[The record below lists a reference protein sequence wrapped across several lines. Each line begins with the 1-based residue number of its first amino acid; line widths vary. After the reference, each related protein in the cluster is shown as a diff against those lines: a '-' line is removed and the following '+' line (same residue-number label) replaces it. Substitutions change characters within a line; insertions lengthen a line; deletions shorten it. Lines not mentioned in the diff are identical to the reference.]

1 MMITIDLDSWK
12 AGFKINVVRNRSVK
26 EMNLYEIENEILNCV
41 DEETGEVLDIEALDN
56 LIIERERKVE
66 NLALWIKNLRADAEA
81 FEKEKNTFAA
91 RQKSAENK
99 AESLLRYLQGYLA
112 GEKFKSQRVS
122 ISYRTSTRVEVLD
135 PAALP
140 KDYQRVT
147 IVPDKIALKDALL
160 NGETFDGVS
169 LMHNTSMIIK

>member
-1 MMITIDLDSWK
+1 
-12 AGFKINVVRNRSVK
+12 
-26 EMNLYEIENEILNCV
+26 
-41 DEETGEVLDIEALDN
+41 
-56 LIIERERKVE
+56 
-66 NLALWIKNLRADAEA
+66 
-81 FEKEKNTFAA
+81 
-91 RQKSAENK
+91 
-99 AESLLRYLQGYLA
+99 
-112 GEKFKSQRVS
+112 
-122 ISYRTSTRVEVLD
+122 VLD